1 MEHIFSEEIIKA
13 CDIRG
18 VYPHEFDEE
27 DSYHVGRAFGTLLHR
42 EKRESCILG
51 YDGRESSFELSRAM
65 QEGLVQCGIDIIDIG
80 LMPTPAVYYAV
91 KKFSAH
97 AGIIITASHN
107 PAEYNGVK
115 FVLSDGLF
123 HGRQIEELA
132 SISAEGKYFSAHEVG
147 TCSRIDFSADYVG
160 HLLSALSLPFK
171 RKLHVVW
178 DPGNGAGAAVIKQ
191 LTDRIPGEHT
201 LICEQVDSRF
211 PHHHPDPSQ
220 PRNLKLLSETIL
232 AKGADFGIAL
242 DGDADR
248 IGVVSGSGMILQGD
262 QLMVLFARDFLK
274 KHPGEKVMSEVKAS
288 VFFYDEV
295 ARLGG
300 QPVMWK
306 VGHTNQKEKMVQADI
321 QLAGETSG
329 HIFFAENHG
338 FDDGLYA
345 AVKLIDMYAHADR
358 SLEDDVASFPNLY
371 DSGEIRLE
379 LPTRERKSLVEHII
393 LSLETEQREIV
404 TIDGVRVP
412 CSDGFWML
420 RSSNTQ
426 PHITIR
432 CEALSQKGL
441 DACEKDLQSHIH
453 TAGYDMDAI
462 TVYREKP
469 SAQGL

>member
-1 MEHIFSEEIIKA
+1 MKHTFSDEIIKA

-18 VYPHEFDEE
+18 VYPREFDEE
-27 DSYHVGRAFGTLLHR
+27 DAFHIGRAFGTLLAR
-42 EKRESCILG
+42 EKQKTCIIG
-51 YDGRESSFELSRAM
+51 YDGRESSVELSRAM

-91 KKFSAH
+91 KKLTAD
-97 AGIIITASHN
+97 AGVIITASHN

-132 SISAEGKYFSAHEVG
+132 SISAEGQYFTAHVVG
-147 TCSRIDFSADYVG
+147 TCSKVDFGSAYVE
-160 HLLSALSLPFK
+160 HLLSALSLPLQHA
-171 RKLHVVW
+171 LHIVW

-191 LTDRIPGEHT
+191 LTDSIPGKHT

-220 PRNLKLLSETIL
+220 PRNLMLLSETVQ
-232 AKGADFGIAL
+232 AEGADFGVAF

-248 IGVVSGSGMILQGD
+248 IGVVSKSGSILQGD

-274 KHPGEKVMSEVKAS
+274 RNPGKKVMSEVKAS
-288 VFFYDEV
+288 VFFYDEIV
-295 ARLGG
+295 RLGG
-300 QPVMWK
+300 EPIMWK
-306 VGHTNQKEKMVQADI
+306 VGHTNQKEKMVQDDI

-329 HIFFAENHG
+329 HIFFADNYG

-345 AVKLIDMYAHADR
+345 AVRLIDIYAHTDR
-358 SLEDDVASFPNLY
+358 SLEDDVVSFPRLF

-379 LPTRERKSLVEHII
+379 LPLMERMKLVEDII
-393 LSLETEQREIV
+393 LALESERREIV
-404 TIDGVRVP
+404 TIDGVRVA

-432 CEALSQKGL
+432 CEALSQVGL
-441 DACEKDLQSHIH
+441 DACLKDLQSHIH
-453 TAGYDMDAI
+453 AAGCDMEAI
-462 TVYREKP
+462 TVYREKL
-469 SAQGL
+469 SVQGL